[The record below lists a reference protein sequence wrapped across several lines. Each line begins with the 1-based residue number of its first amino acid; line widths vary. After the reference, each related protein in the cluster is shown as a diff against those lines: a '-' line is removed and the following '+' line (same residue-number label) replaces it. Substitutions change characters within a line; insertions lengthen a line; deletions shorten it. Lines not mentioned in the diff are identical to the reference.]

1 MIAQRLGVT
10 NEPFEVCL
18 APSNGKIRAWLYE
31 LGAVVGET
39 LQEDG
44 ASTLSVRLD
53 AEQIN
58 RLVAN
63 EGVSLQEAL
72 PEPKLLALT

>member
-1 MIAQRLGVT
+1 
-10 NEPFEVCL
+10 
-18 APSNGKIRAWLYE
+18 LYE

-58 RLVAN
+58 RLVAY

-72 PEPKLLALT
+72 PDPKLLALT